1 MVVET
6 DRRGVLEEVLV
17 IAAGLT
23 IQDPR
28 ERPTERQQA
37 AVQMHARFAD
47 ENSDFLA
54 LLNLWRYLGERQEAL
69 SGSQFRSTL
78 KREFLHYLRIPEWQ
92 DLYRQLRSTP
102 RRLGMTTGEPAT
114 APGEREV
121 GKAMCRV

>member
-54 LLNLWRYLGERQEAL
+54 LLNLWRYLGEQQEAL
-69 SGSQFRSTL
+69 SGSQFRRTI
-78 KREFLHYLRIPEWQ
+78 KREFLHYLRIREWQ
-92 DLYRQLRSTP
+92 DLYGQLRSTA
-102 RRLGMTTGEPAT
+102 RRLGMTVGELAAEPDEQIGRASCR
-114 APGEREV
+114 ER
-121 GKAMCRV
+121 